1 MKRTERILQ
10 DKKQNKI
17 SVKNGKP
24 SSIDLKENELTIRN
38 TEEGLFF
45 YIKYNGAV
53 YSRKLNKIDKSTNRL
68 YLKEVVS
75 SNRDTDKFLV
85 LDSGEVKFRTG
96 SEILS
101 DISAI
106 SGVSITTD
114 SGGGSKAED
123 TSGSADFSILGSSGV
138 NVTNSGTTITATAV
152 PAEIDHDS
160 LNNFV
165 ANEHINH
172 TSVTLTAGNGI
183 SGGGDISANRSFA
196 VENDQTTIQ
205 SIINTSLRVGRD
217 THNEIN
223 FATDNEIIFQ
233 TNDVNQVY
241 LTNNM
246 FGPKADSDIDLGTT
260 GERFKDA
267 YVDSITVTGEV
278 DADSLDIEGDA
289 DINGTL
295 EADAIT
301 VGGTALNTV
310 IAGVTVTNA
319 TNATNSDHISVADN
333 ENTDEDNLIP
343 FIENASATGNVG
355 LESDGDFHY
364 NPSTGKV
371 TATAFAGNLT
381 GNVTGNAS
389 GSSGSCPG
397 NAATATLAS
406 TCTVTDNSDAANK
419 PIVFHDGS
427 NALQDDATNFSFN
440 PNTGIVLVPKVKLS
454 SNIIQNSDG
463 EDTITIDA
471 DQNVAVA
478 GALKLGSGGLIQAND
493 GGTSIT
499 VGDDDTATFAGSI
512 VGEKDATITGPSLTS
527 ASTDDKLISATQ
539 NLNVSAGSLGTQKY
553 RMIKTNLTEQNV
565 GGWDEIYL
573 IDQQVDGTSKF
584 NVDNSGNARFLGTV
598 TSSAGACS
606 GTTFKHIIGGGFNF
620 SYAAGQQVF
629 LPLTGY
635 VIELT
640 PIAGRNEHC
649 SFVAP
654 YDGSLNYVICRSEEA
669 CGSTVVGFH
678 KSTTGTEAPNATA
691 TSSITV
697 DMTTDD
703 TPYKFDF
710 LSSNTFSAG
719 DIIAISFDPT
729 NDANDTN
736 FTVEL
741 ILDSSSGL

>member
-1 MKRTERILQ
+1 M
-10 DKKQNKI
+10 
-17 SVKNGKP
+17 
-24 SSIDLKENELTIRN
+24 
-38 TEEGLFF
+38 
-45 YIKYNGAV
+45 
-53 YSRKLNKIDKSTNRL
+53 
-68 YLKEVVS
+68 
-75 SNRDTDKFLV
+75 
-85 LDSGEVKFRTG
+85 
-96 SEILS
+96 
-101 DISAI
+101 
-106 SGVSITTD
+106 
-114 SGGGSKAED
+114 
-123 TSGSADFSILGSSGV
+123 
-138 NVTNSGTTITATAV
+138 
-152 PAEIDHDS
+152 
-160 LNNFV
+160 
-165 ANEHINH
+165 
-172 TSVTLTAGNGI
+172 
-183 SGGGDISANRSFA
+183 
-196 VENDQTTIQ
+196 
-205 SIINTSLRVGRD
+205 
-217 THNEIN
+217 
-223 FATDNEIIFQ
+223 
-233 TNDVNQVY
+233 
-241 LTNNM
+241 
-246 FGPKADSDIDLGTT
+246 
-260 GERFKDA
+260 
-267 YVDSITVTGEV
+267 
-278 DADSLDIEGDA
+278 
-289 DINGTL
+289 
-295 EADAIT
+295 
-301 VGGTALNTV
+301 
-310 IAGVTVTNA
+310 
-319 TNATNSDHISVADN
+319 
-333 ENTDEDNLIP
+333 
-343 FIENASATGNVG
+343 
-355 LESDGDFHY
+355 
-364 NPSTGKV
+364 
-371 TATAFAGNLT
+371 
-381 GNVTGNAS
+381 
-389 GSSGSCPG
+389 
-397 NAATATLAS
+397 
-406 TCTVTDNSDAANK
+406 
-419 PIVFHDGS
+419 
-427 NALQDDATNFSFN
+427 QDDATNFSFN